1 MSTPFSDQSDADY
14 MDDRDNYEVLQL
26 QQRLLSEQ
34 DRDLDRLSDA
44 VGRQRELGLLIGEE
58 LSSQIQ
64 LLEETEDMIDHTD
77 RSLDRAKRNLSKLTK
92 KVKNNGHL
100 CIIFSLLLTLIVL
113 IIVLAK

>member
-1 MSTPFSDQSDADY
+1 MSTPFSDQSDTDY
-14 MDDRDNYEVLQL
+14 MDDRDNYEVLHL

-77 RSLDRAKRNLSKLTK
+77 RSLDRAKRNLSKLSK
-92 KVKNNGHL
+92 KVKNNGKFRL
-100 CIIFSLLLTLIVL
+100 VFLSMTIPFEP
-113 IIVLAK
+113 